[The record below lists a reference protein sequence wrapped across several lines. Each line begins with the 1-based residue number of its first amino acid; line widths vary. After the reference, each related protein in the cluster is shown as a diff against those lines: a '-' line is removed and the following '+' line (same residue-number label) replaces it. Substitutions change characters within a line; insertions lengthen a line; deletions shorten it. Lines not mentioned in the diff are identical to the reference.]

1 MGPEARALPYPL
13 SNRARIS
20 KFLQMAN
27 WQQPGFSNEALNK
40 MYSEVQQELSQ
51 TGPPKRVGNYE
62 IMRKVGEGA
71 YSKVYL
77 ALHVITR
84 HQVVLKDTIKDQVNL
99 AGEIVHLRTFRHPHI
114 ARLYEIIVQS
124 DRVWLVMEYCAGEEL
139 YLNLARHGPFNIVV
153 ARRMFTQLVGA
164 VAYAHMQQCAHR
176 DLKLENVLLD
186 NELNIKLGD
195 FGFTRSYQSKSMLD
209 TVCGTE
215 PYMAPELLLQ
225 KRYNPEAADVWSL
238 GIIFYA
244 ILFGKL
250 PFDEDNAA
258 ETRNRIIN
266 CEPDMSGPAPDDLKD
281 LIKKMLCK
289 DSRQR
294 PRCAD
299 LLRSECFGAD
309 GEIQMNLLSRPA
321 PQPFQSRQEREI
333 LKAMRALGMDLSV
346 VAESIN
352 QMKCDPIH
360 GIFYTALDKA
370 MLGESRLTR
379 RHSESSSLRH
389 VARAARAILPR
400 RSSERER
407 EPSIVQAQPDL
418 SARPRLD
425 TAVSAPQSQREVE
438 PQRESESA
446 KGRLRRLLHSMIP
459 RGENRYLNVPALAA
473 HQEVSPASSQP
484 SETQTPLQSEVSVLV
499 TETLPGGRGRAMS
512 QMSQL
517 SALSALSS
525 TSKDTLDQL
534 NFRTSSIPHE
544 SEKYVAR
551 LSPVPNKLKRR
562 LFPQVEPL
570 KEE

>member
-1 MGPEARALPYPL
+1 
-13 SNRARIS
+13 
-20 KFLQMAN
+20 MAN
-27 WQQPGFSNEALNK
+27 WPGAGFSNEALNK

-51 TGPPKRVGNYE
+51 KGPPKIVGNYE
-62 IMRKVGEGA
+62 ILRKVGEGS
-71 YSKVYL
+71 YSTVYL
-77 ALHVITR
+77 AVHVITR
-84 HQVVLKDTIKDQVNL
+84 HQVVLKDTVKDQVNL

-139 YLNLARHGPFNIVV
+139 YLNLARHGPFNTIV
-153 ARRMFTQLVGA
+153 ARRMFSQLTGA

-195 FGFTRSYQSKSMLD
+195 FGFTRSYQAKSMLD

-225 KRYNPEAADVWSL
+225 KRYIPEAADVWSL

-266 CEPDMSGPAPDDLKD
+266 CEPDMSGQAPDDLKD
-281 LIKKMLCK
+281 LIKKMLYK
-289 DSRQR
+289 DPRQR

-309 GEIQMNLLSRPA
+309 GEIQMNLLSQPT
-321 PQPFQSRQEREI
+321 PQPFQTRPERDI
-333 LKAMRALGMDLSV
+333 LKAMRALGMDLSI
-346 VAESIN
+346 VAESIK
-352 QMKCDPIH
+352 QMKCDPVH

-370 MLGESRLTR
+370 MLGEPRLAR

-407 EPSIVQAQPDL
+407 EPSII
-418 SARPRLD
+418 
-425 TAVSAPQSQREVE
+425 QSQPNLSVRPLSTGALSVVE

-446 KGRLRRLLHSMIP
+446 RGRLRRLLHSMIP
-459 RGENRYLNVPALAA
+459 RGENRYLAAPALAS
-473 HQEVSPASSQP
+473 HQEVSPASSQA
-484 SETQTPLQSEVSVLV
+484 SGTQTPLQSEVSVLV

-517 SALSALSS
+517 SALSALSN
-525 TSKDTLDQL
+525 TSKDTIEQL
-534 NFRTSSIPHE
+534 NFRTSPIPRE
-544 SEKYVAR
+544 PEKYVAR